1 MQSILS
7 LIALSST
14 ALAALNPS
22 TIIKDVVA
30 FGDSLSDNGNFYK
43 YEGTPAAPYWQGRFS
58 NGPVW
63 VEQLASTLNNA
74 NLHDYAVG
82 ASVANISDA
91 YHQPISFSKSLTAS
105 DVPDLSQQIALWK
118 ADASANALNLDT
130 TLFTIWA
137 GFNDL
142 SDTISAGNTPN
153 PIAFATTILNNVQTL
168 LQSGAKN
175 ILVNGFPPLDRI
187 PRNNKLPANVTAPIK
202 QIDDAFNTILSTGI
216 SHIQG
221 LTPKVNVIFNDVTP
235 LLLYIDSPEGSTY
248 YGFKNVQD
256 SCNTFGANGTFVTCA
271 TPDDYFFWDTV
282 HPTTKAHK
290 FIAAGAYNTLF
301 NISGFPTVTNAATTT
316 VTTSS
321 LPFATTTAQSLIQS
335 GTQKIGMC
343 LLMAAVGILML

>member
-7 LIALSST
+7 LIALSSI

-22 TIIKDVVA
+22 TVIKDVVA

-43 YEGTPAAPYWQGRFS
+43 YEGTPSAPYWQGRFS

-63 VEQLASTLNNA
+63 VEQLARTLNNA

-82 ASVANISDA
+82 ASVANLSDA

-118 ADASANALNLDT
+118 ADASANALNFDT

-142 SDTISAGNTPN
+142 SDTISSGNTPN

-187 PRNNKLPANVTAPIK
+187 PRNNKLPANATAPIK
-202 QIDDAFNTILSTGI
+202 QIDDAFNAILSSGI

-221 LTPKVNVIFNDVTP
+221 LTPKVN
-235 LLLYIDSPEGSTY
+235 
-248 YGFKNVQD
+248 
-256 SCNTFGANGTFVTCA
+256 
-271 TPDDYFFWDTV
+271 
-282 HPTTKAHK
+282 
-290 FIAAGAYNTLF
+290 
-301 NISGFPTVTNAATTT
+301 
-316 VTTSS
+316 
-321 LPFATTTAQSLIQS
+321 
-335 GTQKIGMC
+335 
-343 LLMAAVGILML
+343 